1 MDFSPTEAQADL
13 AELTR
18 RILADQVTQERLR
31 KLEDGPDRFDP
42 ALWSVLADAGV
53 LAAALPESVGGSGF
67 GVLEQCTVLVELGRA
82 VAPVPYLPSIVLGAA
97 ALAEFGD
104 DGQRERW
111 ALPVVQGRLVLTA
124 ALESAAPGAVSAA
137 PAVSGPAGAVSA
149 APGEGGGWVLNGTV
163 VAVPAGPI
171 ADLILV
177 PAETPAGRAV
187 FLVEPDDAGVSVA
200 RQRTVDLDSAGL
212 LELADVALPADRAL
226 GDVQGGVQGGV
237 HGGDQVASW
246 LAARATLGLCAF
258 QLGVT
263 ERALELTA
271 EYARTRVQFG
281 RPIGGFQAVA
291 QRLADAYVDVQAIR
305 LTLWQAA
312 WRLSTGH
319 PADAELATAKFWAA
333 DAGHRVAHTAV
344 HVHGGVGIDTDHPLH
359 RYFVAAK
366 RAEFALGGATEQL
379 LRLGELLP
387 AD

>member
-1 MDFSPTEAQADL
+1 MDFSPTEAQSDL

-82 VAPVPYLPSIVLGAA
+82 VAPVPYLPSIVLAGA

-111 ALPVVQGRLVLTA
+111 VLPVAQGRLVLTA
-124 ALESAAPGAVSAA
+124 ALESGAPGAV
-137 PAVSGPAGAVSA
+137 PGPAGAVA
-149 APGEGGGWVLNGTV
+149 AVPGEGGGWVLNGTV

-177 PAETPAGRAV
+177 PADTPDGRAV

-212 LELADVALPADRAL
+212 LELADVALPADRVL
-226 GDVQGGVQGGV
+226 GGV
-237 HGGDQVASW
+237 HGGAHVADW
-246 LAARATLGLCAF
+246 LAARATVGLCAF

-312 WRLSTGH
+312 WRLSTGQA
-319 PADAELATAKFWAA
+319 ADAELATAKFWAA

-387 AD
+387 TE

>member
-42 ALWSVLADAGV
+42 GLWSLLADAGV

-111 ALPVVQGRLVLTA
+111 VLPVVQGRLVLTA
-124 ALESAAPGAVSAA
+124 ALESAVSGA
-137 PAVSGPAGAVSA
+137 PAAVPGPAGAVSA

-212 LELADVALPADRAL
+212 LELADVALPADRVL
-226 GDVQGGVQGGV
+226 GGV
-237 HGGDQVASW
+237 HNGAQVASW

-379 LRLGELLP
+379 LRLGDLLP
-387 AD
+387 TE

>member
-42 ALWSVLADAGV
+42 GLWSLLADAGV
-53 LAAALPESVGGSGF
+53 LAAALPESVGGTGF

-111 ALPVVQGRLVLTA
+111 VLPVVQGRLVLTA
-124 ALESAAPGAVSAA
+124 ALESAVSGAPAAVPGPAGAVS
-137 PAVSGPAGAVSA
+137 AVSA

-212 LELADVALPADRAL
+212 LELADVALPADRVL
-226 GDVQGGVQGGV
+226 GGV
-237 HGGDQVASW
+237 HGGAQVASW

-312 WRLSTGH
+312 WRLSTGQA
-319 PADAELATAKFWAA
+319 ADAELATAKFWAA

-379 LRLGELLP
+379 LRLGDLLP
-387 AD
+387 TE